1 MLMGLL
7 MWGEERERKA
17 ERGARLQVPLF
28 IKALIKTNILN
39 FIFESLLRPLIG
51 SS

>member
-7 MWGEERERKA
+7 VWGEEREKKA

-28 IKALIKTNILN
+28 IKALISWYRGPTLRI
-39 FIFESLLRPLIG
+39 SLKPLLHF
-51 SS
+51 